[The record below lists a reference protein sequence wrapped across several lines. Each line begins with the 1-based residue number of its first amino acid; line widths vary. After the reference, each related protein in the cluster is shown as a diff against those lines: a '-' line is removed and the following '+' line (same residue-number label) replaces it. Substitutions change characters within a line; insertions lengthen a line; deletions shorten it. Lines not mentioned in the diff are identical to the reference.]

1 MPGAGLAGGLAA
13 AWAPGSSAFFAVAA
27 VMAVMFRNQRAR
39 ESLKFIRNVA
49 WVYIAVIVGL
59 AVWRLATG

>member
-1 MPGAGLAGGLAA
+1 MKSFVVFAII
-13 AWAPGSSAFFAVAA
+13 AFFAVAA
-27 VMAVMFRNQRAR
+27 VMAVVFRNQRAR